1 MTQDS
6 IEHSD
11 SKRIPEHI
19 AIIMDGNGRWAQRQG
34 KKRVQG
40 HKAGMDRAREMVE
53 ACGAMGVKVL
63 TLFAFSS
70 ENWNRPADEV
80 GFLMNL
86 FVTGLTK
93 ESKTL
98 HKNNVQLR
106 VIGDTTRFD
115 PKLQKAIAQAEQLT
129 AENDGIILQ
138 IAANYGGRWDMIQA
152 VNRALATKSDDSE
165 LNEEEIGQYLMG
177 ADLPEPDLMIRTGGE
192 IRISN
197 FLLWQCAYSELY
209 FSPMLWPDFDTSALK
224 EAVAEFG
231 RRQRRFGKT
240 GEQVSSE
247 AAS

>member
-6 IEHSD
+6 IETTATARTP
-11 SKRIPEHI
+11 KHI

-106 VIGDTTRFD
+106 VIGDTSKFD
-115 PKLQKAIAQAEQLT
+115 PKLQKAIQQAEELT
-129 AENDGIILQ
+129 ARNDGIILQ
-138 IAANYGGRWDMIQA
+138 IAANYGGRWDMVQA
-152 VNRALATKSDDSE
+152 INRALTEQAEKGE
-165 LNEEEIGQYLMG
+165 LTEQDFAQYLMG

-192 IRISN
+192 VRISN
-197 FLLWQCAYSELY
+197 FLLWQCAYTELY
-209 FSPMLWPDFDTSALK
+209 FSPMLWPDFDTNALK

-240 GEQVSSE
+240 GEQVDSE
-247 AAS
+247 AAH

>member
-6 IEHSD
+6 IEG
-11 SKRIPEHI
+11 RTFPVIPQHI

-34 KKRVQG
+34 KKRVYG
-40 HKAGMDRAREMVE
+40 HKAGMNRAREMVE
-53 ACGAMGVKVL
+53 TCGTMGVKVL

-93 ESKTL
+93 ESKAL

-106 VIGDTTRFD
+106 VIGDTSRFD
-115 PKLQKAIAQAEQLT
+115 AKLQNAIAKAEQLT
-129 AENDGIILQ
+129 AQNDGIILQ
-138 IAANYGGRWDMIQA
+138 IAANYGGRWDMVQA
-152 VNRALATKSDDSE
+152 INRLLAEHPDKSAVTEQDVSR
-165 LNEEEIGQYLMG
+165 YLMG

-192 IRISN
+192 VRISN
-197 FLLWQCAYSELY
+197 FLLWQTAYTELF
-209 FSPMLWPDFDTSALK
+209 FSPKLWPDFDSEALK

-240 GEQVSSE
+240 GEQVNSE
-247 AAS
+247 ASE